1 MPSSRSGSVSVAA
14 LVAVGMIPGGL
25 VAPACAQNFYEGK
38 QVTLLVGSGV
48 GGGYD
53 VYSRLVARHWPKH
66 IPGKPT
72 FVVQN
77 MPSAGSLVATNTL
90 ANTSPRDGLTVGQ
103 VQNHMSVEPLMGVTG
118 SLSNVKFDAR
128 QLNWIGSIAKE
139 FPVIVVW
146 HTAPIKT
153 FKDVMTREMVLGAS
167 GTATSD
173 SVYPRLMNEMI
184 GTKFRVIDGYKDN
197 PSMILATETGE
208 IMGRGGWFL
217 SSLMST
223 QGHQLSEGKLKIL
236 AQVAL
241 EKHPDLPSVPLVT
254 EFITDKDKRAK
265 LEFSLS
271 WLPMGRPFVAPPGV
285 PADRLKVLRDSF
297 MATARD
303 PELLAEAK
311 KMKLEISPLTGEQ
324 TQSLVAKL
332 YETPKDVVAS
342 VRAIMVP
349 QRK

>member
-1 MPSSRSGSVSVAA
+1 MRHIVLAGAILAAAALPAQAQEFYAGKTMTIIVSTGAGGSYYQLAQAFSRHMPKYIPGQPTIIVKAMPGAGNLLATNFLHNIAPKDGTTIGTINNSIPLHQGLGGQGVHFDSRKFHWLGSTGTYNSVA
-14 LVAVGMIPGGL
+14 
-25 VAPACAQNFYEGK
+25 Y
-38 QVTLLVGSGV
+38 
-48 GGGYD
+48 
-53 VYSRLVARHWPKH
+53 
-66 IPGKPT
+66 
-72 FVVQN
+72 
-77 MPSAGSLVATNTL
+77 
-90 ANTSPRDGLTVGQ
+90 
-103 VQNHMSVEPLMGVTG
+103 
-118 SLSNVKFDAR
+118 
-128 QLNWIGSIAKE
+128 
-139 FPVIVVW
+139 VW
-146 HTAPIKT
+146 HTAGIKT

-184 GTKFRVIDGYKDN
+184 GTKFKVIDGYKDN
-197 PSMILATETGE
+197 PSMILATESGE

-223 QGHQLSEGKLKIL
+223 QGQQLKDGKLTIL

-241 EKHPDLPSVPLVT
+241 EKHPDLPNVPLVT

-285 PADRLKVLRDSF
+285 PADRLKILRDSF
-297 MATARD
+297 IATARD

-311 KMKLEISPLTGEQ
+311 KMSLEISPLTGEE
-324 TQSLVAKL
+324 TQAMVAKF
-332 YETPKDVVAS
+332 YETPKDVIES

-349 QRK
+349 QKK